1 MSQRSR
7 TWTWRRWLVA
17 IAIAG
22 ASGCYAAAAHA
33 HAMMVK
39 SDPARRSVVS
49 TAPKQV
55 RLWFSERLEA
65 AYSSATVARLKGASL
80 IHEPASVA
88 PDDPKLLVIPLP
100 PLEPGTYEVRY
111 RVLSVDGHVVKS
123 SFTFTLKPPPP
134 TK

>member
-1 MSQRSR
+1 MNERSR
-7 TWTWRRWLVA
+7 AWRRWLA
-17 IAIAG
+17 ALAIAG

-39 SDPARRSVVS
+39 SNPARRAVVS
-49 TAPKQV
+49 AAPKQV
-55 RLWFSERLEA
+55 CLWFSERLEA
-65 AYSSATVARLKGASL
+65 AYSSATVVRLKGAPV

-123 SFTFTLKPPPP
+123 SFTFTLKPKPPAQ
-134 TK
+134 